1 VIITENILKVKIVKI
16 DWLSKE
22 AKEGDVVFEF
32 NGQMYH
38 AFGQPIDFK
47 EDVIYNV
54 KLDYLDGVDVPYHTM
69 FSENKMEIK
78 ALIPKPH
85 NPWSYSAYGQVLSI
99 NPVIVDCGI
108 ATFDIGSMF
117 REEKLIGRYI
127 FFDIGRLDINSA

>member
-1 VIITENILKVKIVKI
+1 MTEDTVKVKIVKI

-22 AKEGDVVFEF
+22 AKEGEVTFEF
-32 NGQMYH
+32 NGRIYH

-47 EDVIYNV
+47 EDTIYNIM
-54 KLDYLDGVDVPYHTM
+54 LDYLEGVDVPYNTM
-69 FSENKMEIK
+69 FSENEKEIK

-85 NPWSYSAYGQVLSI
+85 NIWSYSAYGQVLSI

-108 ATFDIGSMF
+108 MKFDIGFKF

-127 FFDIGRLDINSA
+127 FFDIGRLDIKAE